1 MKIMIRFARRYFLYL
16 AYFSLVFV
24 VGGVVFEFLL
34 IPALFMIS
42 TGSGYQFPTIDRF
55 IFYAKFIVLVAPVC
69 AAVVIILLDRE

>member
-1 MKIMIRFARRYFLYL
+1 MIRFAHRYFLYL
-16 AYFSLVFV
+16 AYFSVVIV

-34 IPALFMIS
+34 IPTLFMIY

-55 IFYAKFIVLVAPVC
+55 VFYAKLIALVAPVC